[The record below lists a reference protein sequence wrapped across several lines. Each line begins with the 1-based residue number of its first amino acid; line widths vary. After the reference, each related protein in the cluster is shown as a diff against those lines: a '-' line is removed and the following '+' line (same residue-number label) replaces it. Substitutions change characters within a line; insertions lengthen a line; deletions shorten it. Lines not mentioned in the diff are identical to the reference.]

1 MNQKFSARV
10 SVEADT
16 AVTVECRIA
25 PISGRNADTHGGC
38 TADQP
43 DIRDLENR
51 PPAESDGQTA
61 AATTSSSVAATAPV
75 VVDNET
81 TSKPPPEPRPNRP
94 EADDVI
100 DELVAMLNQLLI
112 DRSGEVYCRL
122 PTDDGHVGITVPL
135 RDRKVM
141 SALYFL
147 YHKKHGRDARP
158 SHVKTAI
165 HRVEG
170 EQLSRMSSDTTILNG
185 PTWRCLKRLL
195 AEEPSGAASAEELL
209 KKLRAVHK
217 KHTLLKGKEDLPLNA
232 TALGMWLTRHQFSLR
247 DCGVEVTRPTRR
259 AEKRLWAWQKI
270 EPDDASDTSLLHPSA
285 TNAQQNTDVSITN
298 DTMSDSE
305 VSTLFGDSIDD
316 SYS

>member
-1 MNQKFSARV
+1 MNQKFTARV

-25 PISGRNADTHGGC
+25 PISGRNAVTHGGGP
-38 TADQP
+38 TADQA

-61 AATTSSSVAATAPV
+61 QATTSSSVAAAV
-75 VVDNET
+75 VVDGEAT
-81 TSKPPPEPRPNRP
+81 PKPPPEPRPSRS
-94 EADDVI
+94 ESDGVT

-112 DRSGEVYCRL
+112 DRLGDVYCRL

-135 RDRKVM
+135 RDQKVV
-141 SALYFL
+141 SALFFL
-147 YHKKHGRDARP
+147 YHKKHGRNPRP
-158 SHVKTAI
+158 SQVKTAI

-170 EQLSRMSSDTTILNG
+170 EQLSRMSSDTTILDA
-185 PTWRCLKRLL
+185 PTWRCLKLL
-195 AEEPSGAASAEELL
+195 LGEEPSGAASAEEIL
-209 KKLRAVHK
+209 KKLRAVNK
-217 KHTLLKGKEDLPLNA
+217 KHMLLKGKEDLPLNA
-232 TALGMWLTRHQFSLR
+232 TALGVWLTRHQFSLR

-298 DTMSDSE
+298 DTMSGSE
-305 VSTLFGDSIDD
+305 VLALFGESIHDTCD
-316 SYS
+316 